1 MGPSEMG
8 ELARQQPNFVNAA
21 GGLRQAADQLELCPN
36 LPSVDSGY
44 GLIQRMDAVLAS
56 LGQLNQKVDTLDGK
70 VDALDEKVTSLD
82 GKVNSLDGKVNAL
95 DGKMNSLD
103 GKVDALDGKVD
114 TMD

>member
-1 MGPSEMG
+1 MSSEMGPSEMG

-70 VDALDEKVTSLD
+70 VDTLDGKVDALDEKVTSLD

-95 DGKMNSLD
+95 DGK
-103 GKVDALDGKVD
+103 VD